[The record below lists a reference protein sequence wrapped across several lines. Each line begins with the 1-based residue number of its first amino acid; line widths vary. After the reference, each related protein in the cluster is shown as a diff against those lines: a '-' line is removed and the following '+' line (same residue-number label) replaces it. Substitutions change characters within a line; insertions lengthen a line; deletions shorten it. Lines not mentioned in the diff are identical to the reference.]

1 MINTNEL
8 MLGNWVEYATGIN
21 GDKRSIP
28 MYVKAI
34 FRDEVYLDFE
44 GNDGDVWEEKEENLL
59 GIPITEELL
68 EKCGFKKIEGERS
81 YRIDDAVIIY
91 GVPSTKCWMIRMFA
105 FGKIPVFDIH
115 ELQNAYFMLTNKH
128 LEVKL

>member
-1 MINTNEL
+1 MIHTNEL
-8 MLGNWVEYATGIN
+8 MLGNWVEYATGLN
-21 GDKRSIP
+21 KDKRSIP

-44 GNDGDVWEEKEENLL
+44 GNEGDVWEEDAENLL

-68 EKCGFKKIEGERS
+68 EKCGFNEFRRLGGYVAYS
-81 YRIDDAVIIY
+81 DN
-91 GVPSTKCWMIRMFA
+91 
-105 FGKIPVFDIH
+105 FGKMLCLDHGEFRLSSVDAPLKYLH
-115 ELQNAYFMLTNKH
+115 ELQNAYFMLTKNH